1 MKKPIFNLCNRLW
14 DIVIPEDWK
23 NQTDYPE
30 NTAKVFHACDVVDA
44 MPVWEVADI
53 LGLDF
58 EDEEEERLAARVK
71 DEFLIGCDKWLAA

>member
-30 NTAKVFHACDVVDA
+30 NTAYHS
-44 MPVWEVADI
+44 
-53 LGLDF
+53 L
-58 EDEEEERLAARVK
+58 LAGTYSLNNPPRTRHK
-71 DEFLIGCDKWLAA
+71 TLEAATIKTVII